1 MIHIG
6 LAEQNRRIAEVLK
19 EKIELSPDF
28 KVDLIL
34 TRGAEFFDI
43 NADNQWDLVILDG
56 GLLCP
61 PKGHVIKEYSQRLL
75 ELVADLPLVLAS
87 SFVDVDQQ
95 ISAFSIGARGVLS
108 KSDQPEKI
116 HQALFQSIEGAMKLS
131 AEMRRSLVLKFESQK
146 AQNNFSKVDLE
157 LTSLI
162 SEGKSLEF
170 MSVRLHQPKKEVAK
184 RIQELIK
191 NVFSEE

>member
-6 LAEQNRRIAEVLK
+6 LAEQNIRIAEVLK

-34 TRGAEFFDI
+34 TRGAEIFEI
-43 NADNQWDLVILDG
+43 NADSQWDLMILDR
-56 GLLCP
+56 GLLRP
-61 PKGHVIKEYSQRLL
+61 PKGQAIKDYSQQLL
-75 ELVADLPLVLAS
+75 ELAAQLPLVLAS

-95 ISAFSIGARGVLS
+95 ISAFSLGARGVLS

-116 HQALFQSIEGAMKLS
+116 HQAIFQSIEGGMKLS
-131 AEMRRSLVLKFESQK
+131 AEVRRSLVLKFESLK
-146 AQNNFSKVDLE
+146 TKNNFNKVDVQLM
-157 LTSLI
+157 SLI

-170 MSVRLHQPKKEVAK
+170 MSVGLHQPKKEVAK
-184 RIQELIK
+184 RIQALI
-191 NVFSEE
+191 NRVFSE

>member
-6 LAEQNRRIAEVLK
+6 LAEQNKRIAEVLK

-43 NADNQWDLVILDG
+43 NADSQWDLMILDG
-56 GLLCP
+56 GLLSL
-61 PKGHVIKEYSQRLL
+61 PKGPVIKEYSQRLL
-75 ELVADLPLVLAS
+75 ELATHLPLVLAS

-95 ISAFSIGARGVLS
+95 ISALMLGARGVLS

-116 HQALFQSIEGAMKLS
+116 HQALFQSIEGGMKLS
-131 AEMRRSLVLKFESQK
+131 AEMRRLLVVKFESQK
-146 AQNNFSKVDLE
+146 AQNNFSTVDLQ
-157 LTSLI
+157 LISLI
-162 SEGKSLEF
+162 SAGKSLEF

-191 NVFSEE
+191 KVFSEE

>member
-6 LAEQNRRIAEVLK
+6 LAEQNIRIAEVLK

-34 TRGAEFFDI
+34 TRGAELFDI
-43 NADNQWDLVILDG
+43 NADNQWDLMILDG

-61 PKGHVIKEYSQRLL
+61 PKGQVIKEYSQRLL
-75 ELVADLPLVLAS
+75 ELAARLPLVLAS

-95 ISAFSIGARGVLS
+95 ISAFSLGARGVLS

-116 HQALFQSIEGAMKLS
+116 HQALFQSIEGGMKLS
-131 AEMRRSLVLKFESQK
+131 WEMRKSFTSKFEVLKEKNSLSKDDLQLALMISQ
-146 AQNNFSKVDLE
+146 
-157 LTSLI
+157 
-162 SEGKSLEF
+162 GKSIEF
-170 MSVRLHQPKKEVAK
+170 IGMKLFQPKKEIAQ
-184 RIQELIK
+184 RIQELFK
-191 NVFSEE
+191 KVFLN